1 MMTMMRMRIMVGDGS
16 EFLKKK
22 GMMMMMMIAMTRI
35 LNEKE

>member
-1 MMTMMRMRIMVGDGS
+1 MVGDGS

-22 GMMMMMMIAMTRI
+22 GMMMMMIAMTRI